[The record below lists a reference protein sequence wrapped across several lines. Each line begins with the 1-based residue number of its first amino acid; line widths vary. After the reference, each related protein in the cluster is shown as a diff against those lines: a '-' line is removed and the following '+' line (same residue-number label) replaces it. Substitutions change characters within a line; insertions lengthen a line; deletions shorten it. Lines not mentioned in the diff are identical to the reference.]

1 MGNKENLS
9 IELLPNEEWRDIVGY
24 EGLYQV
30 SNLGRVKSLERGHK
44 TLSAYIQKDKI
55 LKTHIGIRGYC
66 IVCLSKNGK
75 VKHIPIHRL
84 MAKAFIQNPKNKPCI
99 DHINTIR
106 TDNRIENLRWCT
118 HKENSN
124 NVLSL
129 KKNAENCKRMWEMGY
144 FDNRNNLHYQK
155 VAKLDLD
162 GNILEIFD
170 SIKEASI
177 ACGICASSISAIC
190 LNTNPKRHTAG
201 GFKWKHIGNYYM
213 KQTK

>member
-1 MGNKENLS
+1 MEEVWKD
-9 IELLPNEEWRDIVGY
+9 IEGY
-24 EGLYQV
+24 EGLYQI

-44 TLSAYIQKDKI
+44 TLSKYIQKEKI
-55 LKTHIGIRGYC
+55 LSTRVGIRGYC
-66 IVCLSKNGK
+66 VVTLYKHNKSKQ
-75 VKHIPIHRL
+75 IPIHRL
-84 MAKAFIQNPKNKPCI
+84 IAKAFIPNPKNKPCI

-106 TDNRIENLRWCT
+106 TDNRIENLRWVS

-124 NVLSL
+124 NVITL
-129 KKNAENCKRMWEMGY
+129 KKSKENCQIMWERGD

-170 SIKEASI
+170 SIKEASV
-177 ACGICASSISAIC
+177 ACGICAASISAIC

-213 KQTK
+213 KK